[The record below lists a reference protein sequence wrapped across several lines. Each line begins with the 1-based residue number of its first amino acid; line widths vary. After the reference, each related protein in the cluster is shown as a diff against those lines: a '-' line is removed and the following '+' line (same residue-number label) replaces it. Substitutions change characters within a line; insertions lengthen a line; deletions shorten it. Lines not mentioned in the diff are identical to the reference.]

1 MDGYARLIAARRA
14 IAVAPGQAR
23 IPALAVA
30 LTVALT
36 VALGA
41 CSEPQRLRQ
50 LAPGAALPGPPAGL
64 GRSTVA
70 TRGVLTY
77 AVAFAGS
84 DLLAAVELSTEFAL
98 VVYAVEPLT
107 RPATRP
113 PSRPR
118 VHQRIELGPPV
129 FDVGA
134 LAVDETRGQ
143 AWIASRD
150 GTARS
155 YALDSGAH
163 VITWHLGSAATAVA
177 VSGDGQLVATAT
189 EDGVLCLRRRQD
201 SALLQCV
208 AAHEAPISALAFAP
222 HRLASAAWDGT
233 VIVWDVPSLAI
244 LARERLP
251 GSVNDVAF
259 SPDGARLALARSQ
272 APPVRTPAVQQLE
285 QRSGKPPADAGALVS
300 VWDAGKRT
308 RRDLRGHTSA
318 VTAVAWAPGGDR
330 VVSASWDRSVR
341 LWDSATGAA
350 LARHDAFSALVRD
363 IAVDPR
369 GAWVAAGAWSDAD
382 GLQESTA
389 TALIELLYAPSFA
402 RTVQASD

>member
-1 MDGYARLIAARRA
+1 MDGYARLIAARLA
-14 IAVAPGQAR
+14 IAVAPGRTR
-23 IPALAVA
+23 ILALGLALAVA
-30 LTVALT
+30 LGLT
-36 VALGA
+36 LGA
-41 CSEPQRLRQ
+41 CGEPQRLRP

-64 GRSTVA
+64 GRSAIA

-84 DLLAAVELSTEFAL
+84 DLLAAVELSTGFAL
-98 VVYAVEPLT
+98 VVYALDPLT
-107 RPATRP
+107 RPAG
-113 PSRPR
+113 RPR

-129 FDVGA
+129 FDIGA

-150 GTARS
+150 GTVRS

-177 VSGDGQLVATAT
+177 VSADGQFVATAT

-222 HRLASAAWDGT
+222 RRLASAAWDGT

-244 LARERLP
+244 LAQERFP

-259 SPDGARLALARSQ
+259 APDGARLALARSQ
-272 APPVRTPAVQQLE
+272 TPPVRTPAVQHLE

-300 VWDAGKRT
+300 VWDPGTRT
-308 RRDLRGHTSA
+308 RRDLRGHTGA

-330 VVSASWDRSVR
+330 VVSASWDHSVR
-341 LWDSATGAA
+341 LWDTAAATA

-363 IAVDPR
+363 VAVDPR

-389 TALIELLYAPSFA
+389 TALIELLYAPSIA
-402 RTVQASD
+402 PTVQASD